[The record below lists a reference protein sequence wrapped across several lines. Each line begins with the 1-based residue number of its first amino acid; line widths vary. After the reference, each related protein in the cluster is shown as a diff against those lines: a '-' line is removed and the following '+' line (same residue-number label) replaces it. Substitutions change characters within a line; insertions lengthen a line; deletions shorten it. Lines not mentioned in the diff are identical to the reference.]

1 MYYEQA
7 RQWGKRDVVL
17 VVLYENTHGE
27 WKSMDSVRL
36 SDSIQAQTVERQELE
51 FRLTPEDRYRLLGAS
66 PRTVSGH
73 LASYYSWKEG
83 EQSGAKRLAQ
93 IKGHRVFALTAR
105 KAYTAS
111 EHDAL
116 YGEYIVNPS
125 LRAYPR
131 RVKPLM
137 IGMGRSKKAIV
148 IYQTTPPPGKC
159 KDCGKFRR
167 AEWFPDHLDKHDAPL
182 AGGYYDQED
191 VRCIPPPED
200 PSILIERELSRLVDD
215 APLAGY
221 EGYYDQEEVPA

>member
-1 MYYEQA
+1 MSECHEQA
-7 RQWGKRDVVL
+7 KQWGKRDVVL
-17 VVLYENTHGE
+17 VVRYENIRGE

-36 SDSIQAQTVERQELE
+36 SDSIQVQTVERQQLE

-66 PRTVSGH
+66 PRMISGN

-83 EQSGAKRLAQ
+83 EQTGAERLAQ
-93 IKGHRVFALTAR
+93 IKGHRVFKLVTREADR
-105 KAYTAS
+105 AS

-116 YGEYIVNPS
+116 YYEYRGSSEHP
-125 LRAYPR
+125 RAYPR
-131 RVKPLM
+131 KVKPLM
-137 IGMGRSKKAIV
+137 VGTGRSKKAIV

-191 VRCIPPPED
+191 V
-200 PSILIERELSRLVDD
+200 
-215 APLAGY
+215 
-221 EGYYDQEEVPA
+221 

>member
-17 VVLYENTHGE
+17 VVRYENTHGE

-36 SDSIQAQTVERQELE
+36 SDSIQVQTVERQELE

-93 IKGHRVFALTAR
+93 IKGHRVFALTTR

-159 KDCGKFRR
+159 KDCGKSRR
-167 AEWFPDHLDKHDAPL
+167 TEWFPDHLDKHDAPL
-182 AGGYYDQED
+182 AGGYYDQEE
-191 VRCIPPPED
+191 VRC
-200 PSILIERELSRLVDD
+200 STR
-215 APLAGY
+215 
-221 EGYYDQEEVPA
+221 